1 VSDYAYV
8 RVDGARLQQTLGD
21 LARIGAT
28 PGGGVTRL
36 ALSDE
41 DRAARDH
48 LADLMREAGLTVR
61 GDDFGNMTGRRAG
74 TSDLPPIQ
82 LASHLDTVR
91 SGGRFDGALG
101 VVAALEVMR
110 TLDDARI
117 ETRRPLEVVN
127 WTNEEGVRF
136 EPAMMGS
143 GAATGRFERDWVDAR
158 TDRDGFAFGAEL
170 ERIGY
175 RGTARDRPAKAGAYL
190 ELHIEQG
197 PTLDDAELPVGIV
210 EGIVGIT
217 WLDVVVE
224 GRADHAGPS
233 PMGTRRDALVAATAL
248 ISKVQRIALAMGEPA
263 VGTVGRLSVEPNSI
277 NTIPGKVTLSADFR
291 NRTGDGLDQM
301 VAELNET
308 AALIRSEG
316 EIGVSLDRFWTSE
329 PTPFASNVVAEVA
342 GAVADLGL
350 PERRLWSGAGHD
362 AKYAADV
369 SPAGMIFVRSRG
381 GISHNEQEWSDPRDV
396 EAGANVLLL
405 ATLRLADAGG

>member
-1 VSDYAYV
+1 MSGNLPI
-8 RVDGARLQQTLGD
+8 RVNGNRLQGTLED

-28 PGGGVTRL
+28 AGGGVTRL

-61 GDDFGNMTGRRAG
+61 TDDFGNMTGRRAG
-74 TSDLPPIQ
+74 TADLPPVQ

-101 VVAALEVMR
+101 VVAALEVVR
-110 TLDDARI
+110 ALDDARI
-117 ETRRPLEVVN
+117 ETRRPIEVVN

-143 GAATGRFERDWVDAR
+143 GAATGRFAREWVDAR
-158 TDRDGFAFGAEL
+158 TDRDGLTFGAEI

-175 RGTARDRPAKAGAYL
+175 RGTARDRPAIAASYL

-197 PTLDDAELPVGIV
+197 PTLDDADLAVGVV

-217 WLDVVVE
+217 WLDIVVD

-233 PMGTRRDALVAATAL
+233 PMGTRRDALVAAATL
-248 ISKVQRIALAMGEPA
+248 ISKVQRIALATGAPA
-263 VGTVGRLSVEPNSI
+263 VGTVGRVAVEPNSI

-291 NRTGDGLDQM
+291 HPTADGLDQM
-301 VAELNET
+301 VAELEET

-329 PTPFASNVVAEVA
+329 PTPFDAGVVS
-342 GAVADLGL
+342 AVAKAVSGLDL
-350 PERRLWSGAGHD
+350 PVRRLWSGAGHD

-381 GISHNEQEWSDPRDV
+381 GISHNEQEWSDPADV

-405 ATLRLADAGG
+405 ATRRLADEGG